1 MTLLEEKHCDVLMTN
16 GLSYVELS
24 KECAKITLQ
33 HCIDVLRELRDS
45 LKKNEG
51 FTISLY
57 AQHKIDAI
65 NQQLSDLN
73 KRSNIA
79 DGGDFKA
86 LLLHHCT
93 KFNSSTNAQLWH
105 VCPTIGNILLAA
117 VKFKVCSTY

>member
-1 MTLLEEKHCDVLMTN
+1 MTLEEKHLQAISNRILGTGVFQTMGKEDAA
-16 GLSYVELS
+16 

-73 KRSNIA
+73 K
-79 DGGDFKA
+79 
-86 LLLHHCT
+86 
-93 KFNSSTNAQLWH
+93 
-105 VCPTIGNILLAA
+105 
-117 VKFKVCSTY
+117 